1 MEVKYSVIIPVY
13 NAEKTIERCLQS
25 LFSQKR
31 KDVEIIVI
39 NDGSTDKSGEIIS
52 EYAAYH
58 ENLIWISHE
67 NKGVSAAR
75 NLGIETASGVYLLFV
90 DSDDF
95 VSKDYFY
102 VLDQLGEL
110 EDSDLLMFASNTVGG
125 RNTDEAKIYSQLE
138 KMDKRMEKMELLLS
152 SRKIMPPWNKR
163 FKKEIIL
170 EHKIRFINHLQTGED
185 FNFCLEYMINC
196 HTIRVKYQQI
206 YNVDVSDQA
215 SLSRKYREHLDIQ
228 LEKVFRN
235 AAGLIKTSCLET
247 NEKDHLLRIV
257 DYLFVK
263 NVFTCIAE
271 EFKKEKPNYR
281 KKKRE
286 IVEIYKKFFTPLCR
300 RGEYYNFVHRTLR
313 FLIKN
318 RYVFPVYGITRLAKE
333 KQFTKY
339 IEE

>member
-1 MEVKYSVIIPVY
+1 MKVKYSVIIPVY

-25 LFSQKR
+25 LLSQKR
-31 KDVEIIVI
+31 NDVEIIVI

-52 EYAAYH
+52 EYTAY
-58 ENLIWISHE
+58 NDSLILLSHE
-67 NKGVSAAR
+67 NRGVSAAR
-75 NLGIETASGVYLLFV
+75 NTGIETASGDYLLFV

-95 VSKDYFY
+95 VSKDYFFI
-102 VLDQLGEL
+102 LDQLGEQ

-125 RNTDEAKIYSQLE
+125 QNIDESKLYFRLE
-138 KMDKRMEKMELLLS
+138 NIDKRIEKMELLLS

-170 EHKIRFINHLQTGED
+170 DHKIRFISNLQTGED
-185 FNFCLEYMINC
+185 FNFCLEYMVYC
-196 HTIRVKYQQI
+196 HTIRVKFQQI
-206 YNVDVSDQA
+206 YNVDISDNT

-235 AAGLIKTSCLET
+235 AAALIKKSCLEA
-247 NEKDHLLRIV
+247 NEKDNLLMIV

-263 NVFTCIAE
+263 NIFTCIAE

-281 KKKRE
+281 KKKKE
-286 IVEIYKKFFTPLCR
+286 IVEIYKKFFSPLCR
-300 RGEYYNFVHRTLR
+300 KGEYCNFIHRILR
-313 FLIKN
+313 FFIKN
-318 RYVFPVYGITRLAKE
+318 GYILPVYGITRIVKE
-333 KQFTKY
+333 KQFSKY